1 MIIGLNGNMLMLSNI
16 KGAIFDMDGVLLNSE
31 ILYQRFWCEAGREFG
46 YPFEA
51 KHVLRLRSLTGINA
65 IKVLEEMFHEGFP
78 YEEVKAR
85 RKILME
91 EHIDKYGV
99 EVKEGVREILEY
111 LKEQGIKLALATS
124 SERNRAK
131 KHLSLNGLW
140 DYFDET
146 VCGGEVVNGKPEP
159 DIYEL
164 AAKKLGFKPEEC
176 LAFEDSPNGVTSA
189 YRAGCITVMVPD
201 LDEPTQ
207 ELMSMVD
214 YKIDGLNKFYK
225 INE

>member
-1 MIIGLNGNMLMLSNI
+1 MLKLNNI

-46 YPFEA
+46 YPFEP

-65 IKVLEEMFHEGFP
+65 VKVLEEMFHEGFP

-91 EHIDKYGV
+91 EYIDEYGV
-99 EVKEGVREILEY
+99 EVKDGAKEILEY
-111 LKEQGIKLALATS
+111 FKGQGIKLALATS
-124 SERNRAK
+124 SERKRAM
-131 KHLSLNGLW
+131 KHLSLHGLW
-140 DYFDET
+140 EYFDET
-146 VCGGEVVNGKPEP
+146 VCGGEASKGKPEP

-164 AAKKLGFKPEEC
+164 AAEKLGLEPAEC
-176 LAFEDSPNGVTSA
+176 LAFEDSPNGVISA
-189 YRAGCITVMVPD
+189 HRAGCVTVMVPD

-207 ELMSMVD
+207 ELMKMVD
-214 YKIDGLNKFYK
+214 YKAESLRECIGC
-225 INE
+225 

>member
-1 MIIGLNGNMLMLSNI
+1 MNFTDKIGQVHNI

-46 YPFEA
+46 YPFEP
-51 KHVLRLRSLTGINA
+51 KHVLRLRSLTGIHA

-91 EHIDKYGV
+91 EYIDEHGV
-99 EVKEGVREILEY
+99 EVKDGAKEILEY
-111 LKEQGIKLALATS
+111 LKGQGIKLALATS
-124 SERNRAK
+124 SERTRAK

-140 DYFDET
+140 EYFDET
-146 VCGGEVVNGKPEP
+146 VCGGEAAKGKPEP

-164 AAKKLGFKPEEC
+164 AAGKLGLEPKEC
-176 LAFEDSPNGVTSA
+176 LAFEDSPNGVISA
-189 YRAGCITVMVPD
+189 HRAGCVTIMVPD
-201 LDEPTQ
+201 LDEPTD
-207 ELMSMVD
+207 ELMEMVD
-214 YKIDGLNKFYK
+214 YKLERLSEYNK
-225 INE
+225 I